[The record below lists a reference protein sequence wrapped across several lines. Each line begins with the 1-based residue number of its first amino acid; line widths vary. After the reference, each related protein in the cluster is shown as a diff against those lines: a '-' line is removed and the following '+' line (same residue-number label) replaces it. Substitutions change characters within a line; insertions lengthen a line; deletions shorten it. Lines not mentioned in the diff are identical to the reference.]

1 MQLSILTY
9 NLLYHQAIDELL
21 FLTKQ
26 LKPDIICLQETSI
39 NEISQQPSLID
50 GYQLA
55 STSNSFI
62 KRGKIYG
69 LATFYNNKKLKI
81 IRFEKNRIPN
91 TIYDWWRYLIN
102 LIKRKNVRRAV
113 LKTTFQIYHSKVKIT
128 VFNIHLTAE
137 ATNEARI
144 KQLKEVLNQSIKNK
158 PPIILAG
165 DFNYVPYRRKKL
177 ETIIKTFGFK
187 EATAKIEYTFSPI
200 KNTQFYGW
208 FARLVA
214 KFIKLFYPQYKLDY
228 IFYKKLKL
236 IEAKRIPSKI
246 SDHYPILAIFE
257 I

>member
-1 MQLSILTY
+1 MRLSILTY
-9 NLLYHQAIDELL
+9 NLLYHQAIPELL
-21 FLTKQ
+21 FLTKK
-26 LKPDIICLQETSI
+26 LKPDIICLQEVSI
-39 NEISQQPSLID
+39 TEISQRSALID

-62 KRGKIYG
+62 KKGKIYG
-69 LATFYNNKKLKI
+69 LATFYNDKKLKI

-91 TIYDWWRYLIN
+91 TIFDWWRYLIN
-102 LIKRKNVRRAV
+102 LLKRKNVKRAV
-113 LKTTFQIYHSKVKIT
+113 LKTTFQINHSKVKIT

-144 KQLKEVLNQSIKNK
+144 KQIKEILNQSIKNK
-158 PPIILAG
+158 PPIILVG

-177 ETIIKTFGFK
+177 ETILKTYGFK

-208 FARLVA
+208 FARLLTKVVT
-214 KFIKLFYPQYKLDY
+214 LFYPQYKLDY

-236 IEAKRIPSKI
+236 VEAKRISSKI

>member
-9 NLLYHQAIDELL
+9 NLLYHRAIEELL

-26 LKPDIICLQETSI
+26 LKPDIICLQETSTD
-39 NEISQQPSLID
+39 EISRQSSLFD

-62 KRGKIYG
+62 SKGKIYG
-69 LATFYNNKKLKI
+69 LATFYNDKKLKI
-81 IRFEKNRIPN
+81 IRLEKNRIPN
-91 TIYDWWRYLIN
+91 TLYDWWRYLIS
-102 LIKRKNVRRAV
+102 LLKRKNARRSV

-128 VFNIHLTAE
+128 VFNVHLTAE

-144 KQLKEVLNQSIKNK
+144 KQLKEVLNYSIRNK

-165 DFNYVPYRRKKL
+165 DFNYAPYRRKKM

-187 EATAKIEYTFSPI
+187 EATAKIEYTFSPV
-200 KNTQFYGW
+200 KNTQYYSW
-208 FARLVA
+208 FIRLLARFV
-214 KFIKLFYPQYKLDY
+214 KLFYPQYKLDY

-236 IEAKRIPSKI
+236 IETKRIPSKI